1 MIWQLVGKSL
11 EVEKSRDDN
20 MNEIQRKK
28 DLEQTI
34 KLYDDL
40 QSDYYLGIDF
50 EEYSKIYSFTN
61 EYLAN
66 MFLQMNLACK
76 KNALTV
82 LSSGDHAFNLIYM
95 GIEDIDTFDSNRLTE
110 YYALGLK
117 KTAIQ
122 CLNYNEFMKLF
133 SGEMERRQIE
143 MLNYVIK
150 NMEPEYR
157 NFFESLIAYFKKY
170 SFGFVVSLFRT
181 DTDITQKDIKNIY
194 LRSDVNYHKM
204 QKRLEKANITFKHC
218 DVLNIPEDF
227 GRYDL
232 VELSNIL
239 GVCVN
244 RRWLQKEKVSDLLR
258 QIYDNNLTKH
268 GELLFDYCWGND
280 FRTVGA
286 CGDIF
291 NNIDYANKKEYAHNN
306 DLIRSLKKQQ

>member
-1 MIWQLVGKSL
+1 MQNKS
-11 EVEKSRDDN
+11 
-20 MNEIQRKK
+20 QREK

-34 KLYDDL
+34 KLYDEL
-40 QSDYYLGIDF
+40 QSEYYLGIDF

-95 GIEDIDTFDSNRLTE
+95 GIENIDTFDSNRLTE

-133 SGEMERRQIE
+133 SGKIERKQIE
-143 MLNYVIK
+143 LLNYVIR

-157 NFFESLIAYFKKY
+157 NYFEPLIAYFKKY
-170 SFGFVVSLFRT
+170 SFDYVIHLFRS
-181 DTDITQKDIKNIY
+181 DTDISQKDIKNIY

-204 QKRLEKANITFKHC
+204 QKRLANATISFKHC
-218 DVLNIPEDF
+218 DVLNIPKEF
-227 GRYDL
+227 GKYDL

-239 GVCVN
+239 GVSVN
-244 RRWLQKEKVSDLLR
+244 RNWLQKKRVSDLLR
-258 QIYDNNLTKH
+258 QIYDNNLTEH
-268 GELLFDYCWGND
+268 GELLFDYSWGND

-286 CGDIF
+286 CSDIF
-291 NNIDYANKKEYAHNN
+291 DNVSYANKKEYAYMN
-306 DLIRSLKKQQ
+306 DLMRSLKKQQ